1 MSALAFLDFS
11 PVSSSFESILET
23 VITSQAQRFSE
34 YLSKVFRY
42 RYLIATLIM
51 RDLKIR
57 YAQTALGWL
66 WAVAQPL
73 AGVAVFSFFFTYII
87 QMDTGDVPYPLVA
100 LSGMVAWN
108 YFSFVVNQGSTSLIA
123 SQALIKK
130 ISFPK
135 ISLVIAKSI
144 AGLSDMLVA
153 LLILLIWAWVAGR
166 SPELRMLLL
175 PVIILC
181 NWMTGLA
188 LAIWLSALTVRW
200 RDLQHLIPY
209 LITFGIWVT
218 PVFYP
223 TTIVPEQFSFL
234 VYLNPMA
241 GVIEMLRYSM
251 LGTALPDPGY
261 LLGLVAALFLLLT
274 GLWYFKK
281 IETLIPDYI

>member
-1 MSALAFLDFS
+1 
-11 PVSSSFESILET
+11 LET
-23 VITSQAQRFSE
+23 VITSHTQRFPE
-34 YLSKVFRY
+34 YLKKVFRY
-42 RYLIATLIM
+42 RYLMATLII

-73 AGVAVFSFFFTYII
+73 AGVAIFSFFFTYII
-87 QMDTGDVPYPLVA
+87 QMDTGEVPYPLVA

-108 YFSFVVNQGSTSLIA
+108 YFSFVVNQGSTALVA

-135 ISLVIAKSI
+135 ISLVIAKSVV
-144 AGLSDMLVA
+144 GLSDMLVA
-153 LLILLIWAWVAGR
+153 LLILILWAWIAGR
-166 SPELRMLLL
+166 PPEARMLLL
-175 PVIILC
+175 PLVVLL
-181 NWMTGLA
+181 NWMTGLG
-188 LAIWLSALTVRW
+188 LAIWLSAITVRW

-209 LITFGIWVT
+209 FITFGIWIT

-223 TTIVPEQFSFL
+223 STIVPEQFSFL

-241 GVIEMLRYSM
+241 GIIEMLRFSI
-251 LGTALPDPGY
+251 LGTEVPDPGY
-261 LLGLVAALFLLLT
+261 VAGLGLSLLMLVS

-281 IETLIPDYI
+281 METLIPDYI

>member
-1 MSALAFLDFS
+1 
-11 PVSSSFESILET
+11 LET
-23 VITSQAQRFSE
+23 IITSQTQRFPE
-34 YLSKVFRY
+34 YLKKVFRY
-42 RYLIATLIM
+42 RYLISTLIL

-66 WAVAQPL
+66 WAIAQPL

-87 QMDTGDVPYPLVA
+87 QIDTGDVPYPLVA

-108 YFSFVVNQGSTSLIA
+108 YFSFVINQGSTVLVA
-123 SQALIKK
+123 SQSLIKK

-135 ISLVIAKSI
+135 IVLVIAKSFV
-144 AGLSDMLVA
+144 GLSEMLVT
-153 LLILLIWAWVAGR
+153 LLILLIWAFVVGR
-166 SPELRMLLL
+166 SLDLRMLLL
-175 PVIILC
+175 PIIILC

-223 TTIVPEQFSFL
+223 STIVPEQFSFL

-251 LGTALPDPGY
+251 LGIAVPDPRY
-261 LLGLVAALFLLLT
+261 LMGLVAALFLLLT
-274 GLWYFKK
+274 GLWYFNK
-281 IETLIPDYI
+281 IETLINDYI